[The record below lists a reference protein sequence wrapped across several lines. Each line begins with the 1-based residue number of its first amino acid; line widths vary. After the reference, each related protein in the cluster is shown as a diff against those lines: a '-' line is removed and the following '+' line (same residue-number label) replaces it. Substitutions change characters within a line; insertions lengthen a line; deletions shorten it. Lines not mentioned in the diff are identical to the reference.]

1 MPVESQL
8 VFSGAA
14 YMVAQGDGGGM
25 ALTPSHLSERGRCV
39 EVDDGGGK
47 ESPPGF
53 MPIQD

>member
-39 EVDDGGGK
+39 EVDDGGG
-47 ESPPGF
+47 EGGTAWF
-53 MPIQD
+53 YA